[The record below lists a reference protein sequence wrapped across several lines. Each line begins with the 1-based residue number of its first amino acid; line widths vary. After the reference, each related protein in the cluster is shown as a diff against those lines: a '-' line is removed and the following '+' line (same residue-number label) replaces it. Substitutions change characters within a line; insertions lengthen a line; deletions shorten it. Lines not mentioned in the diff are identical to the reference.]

1 MFLEIPKC
9 KECGFI
15 LKTRPGLKDLDGVC
29 LACIN
34 IKNKI
39 NIDFAERQ
47 KWLTE
52 YIKDNILNPEYDCLV
67 AVSGGKDSTFILKK
81 LFETHGVNKVLLV
94 HLSDNFTHTQT
105 GKENL
110 ENIINRFNCDLYSV
124 RINPKQLNAQ
134 MIKDFEQELNPL
146 KWLEQRIYE
155 IPCEIAKK
163 FGIKLVFYG
172 ENSEFE
178 YGSSSEL
185 NVFHSKSTEEV
196 NIIYMGAIYPYS
208 ASSWCEEAETIGFK
222 SLDTLNEWQRQGQIE
237 NYSQIDSIGYHMG
250 IWTKF
255 VKFGYQR
262 VSDIACRQV
271 REGILSYDQAQLLIK
286 ERDYICDPASKRDFC
301 RAVGITEQYFDSVVD
316 SHANTSIVV
325 KDINGQWRRRDLI

>member
-110 ENIINRFNCDLYSV
+110 ENIINMR
-124 RINPKQLNAQ
+124 PKIENTDSTK
-134 MIKDFEQELNPL
+134 IIFDSNNL
-146 KWLEQRIYE
+146 K
-155 IPCEIAKK
+155 
-163 FGIKLVFYG
+163 
-172 ENSEFE
+172 ENSEFD
-178 YGSSSEL
+178 L
-185 NVFHSKSTEEV
+185 KSKE
-196 NIIYMGAIYPYS
+196 
-208 ASSWCEEAETIGFK
+208 K
-222 SLDTLNEWQRQGQIE
+222 
-237 NYSQIDSIGYHMG
+237 
-250 IWTKF
+250 K
-255 VKFGYQR
+255 
-262 VSDIACRQV
+262 
-271 REGILSYDQAQLLIK
+271 
-286 ERDYICDPASKRDFC
+286 
-301 RAVGITEQYFDSVVD
+301 
-316 SHANTSIVV
+316 
-325 KDINGQWRRRDLI
+325 